1 MAGVRRV
8 PGMFGA
14 GFGTEDAGVIRVSL
28 TEKGMA
34 YAVRATPTVATIRLS
49 DMIVDEVTGIATDAG
64 NTEARADYVWR
75 YCNVSP
81 FGNRRI
87 ETLGPDAARYSPCSA
102 PGTHTD
108 SAGLRYDDRWKI
120 PNQAAHFVDVP
131 ILIYSSEIPRYLCR
145 SFV

>member
-64 NTEARADYVWR
+64 T
-75 YCNVSP
+75 
-81 FGNRRI
+81 RRRGR
-87 ETLGPDAARYSPCSA
+87 TTSGDTA
-102 PGTHTD
+102 T
-108 SAGLRYDDRWKI
+108 
-120 PNQAAHFVDVP
+120 
-131 ILIYSSEIPRYLCR
+131 
-145 SFV
+145 